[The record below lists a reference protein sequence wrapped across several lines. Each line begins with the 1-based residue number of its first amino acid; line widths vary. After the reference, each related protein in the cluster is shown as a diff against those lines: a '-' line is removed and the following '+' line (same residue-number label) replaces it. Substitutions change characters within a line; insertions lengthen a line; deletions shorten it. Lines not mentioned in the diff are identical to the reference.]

1 MRKTNLLL
9 IVVMSILISSC
20 SVLKTNSIKTMDIYD
35 TGVIQNPVLVDLD
48 VKETKVTG
56 TAKGDK
62 DDLKLIM
69 ADAVFNA
76 LETSKA
82 DVLIEPKY
90 KTETYR
96 GVTTVTV
103 TGYPAYYVNF
113 RPLTRDDVEL
123 FERAREQ
130 DPLVTKALIKR
141 E

>member
-1 MRKTNLLL
+1 MKKFKLVL
-9 IVVMSILISSC
+9 IVMTVFISSC

-48 VKETKVTG
+48 VNETKVAG

-62 DDLKLIM
+62 DDFKLIKQ
-69 ADAVFNA
+69 AAILNA

-82 DVLIEPKY
+82 DVLIEPRFKA
-90 KTETYR
+90 ETYR
-96 GVTTVTV
+96 GITTVTV
-103 TGYPAYYVNF
+103 TGYPAMYINF

-130 DPLVTKALIKR
+130 DPLVTKAIIKR